1 MSRPQLSKWLWF
13 MGLWF
18 ASVLV
23 LGIVAMAIR
32 AVLL

>member
-1 MSRPQLSKWLWF
+1 MSRLQLSKWLWF
-13 MGLWF
+13 VVLWL